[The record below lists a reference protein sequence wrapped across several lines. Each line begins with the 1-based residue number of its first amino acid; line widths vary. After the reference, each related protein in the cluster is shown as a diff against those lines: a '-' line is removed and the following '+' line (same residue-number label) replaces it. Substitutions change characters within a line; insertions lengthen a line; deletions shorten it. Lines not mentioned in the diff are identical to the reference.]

1 MNFLAHIYLSGENQG
16 ITIGNFI
23 ADGIKGNKYLSYR
36 EDLQKGILLHR
47 SIDSFT
53 DQHPIVRQSTKRLHE
68 NHGHYSGVIVDIF
81 YDHFLAKN
89 WEHYHHKPLNEYV
102 SEFYK
107 LLETNFEVLPLK
119 IQNMMPIMIS
129 NNWLL
134 SYATI
139 AGINT
144 ILEQMSRRV
153 KHTNNMD
160 IACVDLEKYYKEFE
174 QDFTVFFEE
183 LRTFSKHK
191 IISLS

>member
-1 MNFLAHIYLSGENQG
+1 MNFLAHIYLSGEDQG

-23 ADGIKGNKYLSYR
+23 ADGIKGNKYLSYS

-53 DQHPIVRQSTKRLHE
+53 DQHPIVRQSTKRLHK
-68 NHGHYSGVIVDIF
+68 NHGHYSGVIVDVF

-89 WEHYHHKPLNEYV
+89 WDSYHHKPLNEYV
-102 SEFYK
+102 SGFYK
-107 LLETNFEVLPLK
+107 ILETNQELLPHK
-119 IQNMMPIMIS
+119 IKSMMPIMIS

-134 SYATI
+134 RYTTV

-153 KHTNNMD
+153 KYTNSIN
-160 IACVDLEKYYKEFE
+160 IASVDLKKYYKEFE
-174 QDFTVFFEE
+174 QDFTDFFEE
-183 LRTFSKHK
+183 LRAFTKHK
-191 IISLS
+191 IKSL